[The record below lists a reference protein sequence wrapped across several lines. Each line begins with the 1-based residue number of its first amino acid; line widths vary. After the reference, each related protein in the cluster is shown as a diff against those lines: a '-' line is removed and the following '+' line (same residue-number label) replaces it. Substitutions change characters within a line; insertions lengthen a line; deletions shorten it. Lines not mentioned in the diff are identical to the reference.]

1 MQDLTWWQQAII
13 YEVYPRSFQDTDGD
27 GIGDLR
33 GIMQRLDYLVRLGVN
48 AVWISP
54 IYPSPMA
61 DFGYDVADYC
71 GIDPVF
77 GTMEDFDRLLAES
90 HSRGL
95 KIILDFVPNH
105 TSDQHPWFLESRS
118 SKDNPKHDWYLWRQE
133 PNNWLSNFGGSGW
146 EKDETT
152 GQYYYHSFLKQQP
165 DLNWR
170 NPDVQA
176 AMFDVLRFWLRRGVD
191 GFRVDVMWLMIKDDQ
206 FRDNPPNPGYHPGQ
220 PSNQRLLPIF
230 NADRPEIH
238 SLVASMRAVVDEF
251 PSRVLIGE
259 IYLPVQQLMSYYGTD
274 LKGADLPF
282 NFHLLQCAWTAEA
295 VKQVIFDYYSALPNG
310 AWANWVLGNHDQ
322 PRIATRV
329 GTHQAR
335 IAAMLLFTLPGTL
348 TMYYGEELGMEN
360 VPIPLE
366 EVQDPAEK
374 NEPGLGLGRDPER
387 TPMPWDASASAGF
400 TSGQPWLPVG
410 NTYTRINV
418 AELEKDPASILHLY
432 QSLIAL
438 RRGNPTLVSG
448 RLESL
453 SVENGVLRYDRT
465 SGEDRLAIFLNMSAD
480 PLVAS
485 TEPGTVL
492 LSTHPERTGQAVD
505 GRVEIHGAEG
515 LIVAVNHR

>member
-1 MQDLTWWQQAII
+1 MQDLTWWQHAVV
-13 YEVYPRSFQDTDGD
+13 YEVYPRSFQDSDGD

-33 GIMQRLDYLVRLGVN
+33 GILHRLDYLVGLGVS
-48 AVWISP
+48 AIWISP

-71 GIDPVF
+71 GIDPIF
-77 GTMEDFDRLLAES
+77 GTMEDFDRLLAEA

-105 TSDQHPWFLESRS
+105 TSDQHPWFLESQS
-118 SKDNPKHDWYLWRQE
+118 SKDNPKRDWYLWRQE

-152 GQYYYHSFLKQQP
+152 EQYYYHSFLKQQP

-206 FRDNPPNPGYHPGQ
+206 FRDNPANPGYHPGQ
-220 PSNQRLLPIF
+220 PSSQRLLPIF

-238 SLVASMRAVVDEF
+238 PLVAKMRAVVSEF
-251 PSRVLIGE
+251 SSRVLIGE
-259 IYLPVQQLMSYYGTD
+259 IYLPVQQLMSYYGID
-274 LKGADLPF
+274 LQGADLPF
-282 NFHLLQCAWTAEA
+282 NFLLLQCAWTAEA
-295 VKQVIFDYYSALPNG
+295 VKQVIFDYYSALPSG

-322 PRIATRV
+322 PRIATRI
-329 GTHQAR
+329 GTRQAR
-335 IAAMLLFTLPGTL
+335 VAAMLLFTLPGTL

-360 VPIPLE
+360 VPIAPE

-387 TPMPWDASASAGF
+387 TPMPWDDSVSAGF
-400 TSGQPWLPVG
+400 TTGQPWLPLG
-410 NTYTRINV
+410 DDYERINV
-418 AELEKDPASILHLY
+418 VALEKDPASILHLY
-432 QSLIAL
+432 RSLIDL
-438 RRGNPTLVSG
+438 RRRHPTLVTG

-453 SVENGVLRYDRT
+453 AVENSVLRYQRT
-465 SGEDRLAIFLNMSAD
+465 SGEQRFAIRLNLGAD
-480 PLVAS
+480 PVMAS
-485 TEPGTVL
+485 VEQGTVL
-492 LSTHPERTGQAVD
+492 ISTQREKTGQM
-505 GRVEIHGAEG
+505 VEGLVELRGAEG
-515 LIVAVNHR
+515 LVVAVNHR